1 MQPACRLALRL
12 VGVVVLGAGLVL
24 WLGSGHGVDLPGD
37 GRLEV
42 PLLPRQA
49 LRIWVRL
56 VPEVGYSTVHST
68 VYHAPRALERALWI
82 GVWYHT
88 AGWRTTTRLGAL
100 RLPIWA
106 VGLAVG
112 GGASGALGLVVGRRH
127 QE

>member
-56 VPEVGYSTVHST
+56 VPEMGYSTVDST
-68 VYHAPRALERALWI
+68 VYHASWALERALWI
-82 GVWYHT
+82 GVWYHN
-88 AGWRTTTRLGAL
+88 AGWSTRLGAL
-100 RLPIWA
+100 RLPIW
-106 VGLAVG
+106 AVG

-127 QE
+127 RE

>member
-42 PLLPRQA
+42 PLLPTQA

-56 VPEVGYSTVHST
+56 VPEVG
-68 VYHAPRALERALWI
+68 
-82 GVWYHT
+82 
-88 AGWRTTTRLGAL
+88 
-100 RLPIWA
+100 
-106 VGLAVG
+106 
-112 GGASGALGLVVGRRH
+112 
-127 QE
+127 